1 MLEISYI
8 GLSVLMVLII
18 VLTYYKYA
26 KVVITNKKTL
36 LRKMSILVGFLIF
49 WFAYLTFLSSQEIL
63 FDLNLPPKI
72 PILIFLPLIITT
84 LIFYRFNKNDL
95 VLKAIPKTYPV
106 YYQTFRI
113 FVELILLFTFYKNII
128 PETATFEGWNFD
140 ILMGIT
146 APFMAYFVFRGKVK
160 NLFLAKMWNV
170 LGIFMVLFVAFII
183 ATGFYQPQIWGSE
196 TQLVQFKF
204 VQMPYLLIAGFL
216 APSAIFMHIVSLMQ
230 LQK

>member
-1 MLEISYI
+1 MLEFSYI
-8 GLSVLMVLII
+8 GLSILMTSII
-18 VLTYYKYA
+18 IFVYYKYSK
-26 KVVITNKKTL
+26 KVIFDKKVRNRRMT
-36 LRKMSILVGFLIF
+36 ILIGFLIF
-49 WFAYLTFLSSQEIL
+49 WFGYLTFLSSQEIL

-84 LIFYRFNKNDL
+84 LIFYLFNKNDL

-128 PETATFEGWNFD
+128 PKTATFEGWNFD
-140 ILMGIT
+140 ILIGIT
-146 APFMAYFVFRGKVK
+146 APFMAYFVFRKPMK
-160 NLFLAKMWNV
+160 SFFLAKAWNV
-170 LGIFMVLFVAFII
+170 LGIFMILFVAFII

-216 APSAIFMHIVSLMQ
+216 APSAIFMHFVSLMQ
-230 LQK
+230 LRK

>member
-18 VLTYYKYA
+18 VFAYRNTLI
-26 KVVITNKKTL
+26 KVIEDKKNRNRRMT
-36 LRKMSILVGFLIF
+36 ILIGFLIF
-49 WFAYLTFLSSQEIL
+49 WFGYLTFLSTQELL

-72 PILIFLPLIITT
+72 PILIFLPLIIITA
-84 LIFYRFNKNDL
+84 IFYFNNKNDA
-95 VLKAIPKTYPV
+95 VLNAIPKTYPV

-113 FVELILLFTFYKNII
+113 LVELLLLFTFYKNII

-146 APFMAYFVFRGKVK
+146 APFMAYFVFRGNIK
-160 NLFLAKMWNV
+160 NLFLAKAWNI

-183 ATGFYQPQIWGSE
+183 ASGFYQPQIWGSE
-196 TQLVQFKF
+196 TQLVKF
-204 VQMPYLLIAGFL
+204 EFVKMPYLLIAGFL
-216 APSAIFMHIVSLMQ
+216 APSAIFMHLVSLMQ
-230 LQK
+230 LRK